1 MINNGKINEKVKDI
15 KSKLEEINSLNMSL
29 KEYCLLKGL
38 IENFDREKI
47 IVQKLNQ
54 IE

>member
-29 KEYCLLKGL
+29 ERILPTKRL
-38 IENFDREKI
+38 D
-47 IVQKLNQ
+47 
-54 IE
+54 